1 MNFSTMKRVLHSIL
15 KKINY
20 NSLKRFVM
28 EIFKSF
34 IDFYTQLWSILLY
47 HIRFKVQRFHN
58 S

>member
-20 NSLKRFVM
+20 NSFNRFVM

-34 IDFYTQLWSILLY
+34 IDTQLWSILLY